1 MLRRLRLGISEDD
14 KVTLDNEKLDQVDS
28 FTYFGSIISKD
39 SGSSE
44 DIKSSIV
51 KA

>member
-28 FTYFGSIISKD
+28 FTYLGSIMSKD
-39 SGSSE
+39 TGRSE
-44 DIKSSIV
+44 DVRSSIV